1 MEKDGKMQKVF
12 NKLRSLQE
20 VLLKEFE
27 IEAELEEIPKE
38 LDELKRNFQKV
49 ERIIKENEK
58 NIESLNEKMSYLKK
72 EKAELQKN
80 HEKYEGQI
88 SLIKTQREYEAITS
102 EIAQIKEK
110 LENIE
115 EEEMNSLGETEDMK
129 KVIEEQSELHV
140 QLKSTIAEKEKEVH
154 KLQSEKKKELDK
166 CLKEKHKI
174 SSGLDEEV
182 IYKFEKIVKNKEGI
196 GIVSIRRGVCMG
208 CNMILPPQFINDVR
222 REEEIIFC
230 PNCSRIL
237 YFFEES
243 PEEEEELVLE

>member
-1 MEKDGKMQKVF
+1 MGKDAKMQEVF
-12 NKLRSLQE
+12 DKLRSLQE
-20 VLLKEFE
+20 VLLNEFD
-27 IEAELEEIPKE
+27 IESDLEEIPKE
-38 LDELKRNFQKV
+38 LEEMKRKFQRV

-58 NIESLNEKMSYLKK
+58 NIKSHEQKLSFLKK
-72 EKAELQKN
+72 EKEELEHNQ
-80 HEKYEGQI
+80 EKYEGQI

-110 LENIE
+110 LEAIE
-115 EEEMNSLGETEDMK
+115 EEEMNTLQEMEEMK
-129 KVIEEQSELHV
+129 KVIEEQSEIHD
-140 QLKSTIAEKEKEVH
+140 QLKSSISENEKEVN
-154 KLQSEKKKELDK
+154 KLLASKNKELDK
-166 CLKEKHKI
+166 CLKEKRKI

-182 IYKFEKIVKNKEGI
+182 IYKFEKIVKKKDGI

-237 YFFEES
+237 YYFVES
-243 PEEEEELVLE
+243 PEDEELVLE

>member
-1 MEKDGKMQKVF
+1 MGKADKMQDVF
-12 NKLRSLQE
+12 DKLRMLQD
-20 VLLKEFE
+20 VLLREFD
-27 IEAELEEIPKE
+27 IEAELEEIPRE
-38 LDELKRNFQKV
+38 RDEMKRKFQRV

-58 NIESLNEKMSYLKK
+58 NLESHTAKIAALQK
-72 EKAELQKN
+72 EKEELQRN
-80 HEKYEGQI
+80 HQKYESQI

-110 LENIE
+110 LETVESE
-115 EEEMNSLGETEDMK
+115 ETGSMTEMEEMK
-129 KVIEEQSELHV
+129 KAIEEQSELHE
-140 QLKSTIAEKEKEVH
+140 QLKAAIHDKDKEVN
-154 KLQSEKKKELDK
+154 KLLSEKQKELDK
-166 CLKEKHKI
+166 CLKEKNKI

-182 IYKFEKIVKNKEGI
+182 IYKFEKIVKNKDGI

-222 REEEIIFC
+222 REEAIIFC

-243 PEEEEELVLE
+243 PEEEELVLE